1 VTTPQVPEPTPGF
14 EFPISAEARDVIDQ
28 KLRQGILN
36 RGQERPVLE
45 SVRPERRKPVI
56 PELSAE
62 TQVQAPKVSP
72 PVMADPRVQEQARQV
87 VQEAKA
93 AVDDGRKP
101 FLIDNPAAPVTPVS
115 TAEYTSIDLPSK
127 FAYYPFKDLYIKPFR
142 VPHLAK
148 LAKANDVDS
157 MQLVCEV
164 VSSVL
169 MTPSGH
175 QNIAFRLSVNDF
187 NAVLYWLRAN
197 SFEKQTMR
205 VQHMCSNPAH
215 HEKVKKGL
223 LPRSSLD
230 NESSHDVS
238 KLETRYLDTIP
249 DPEVYHIMITLD
261 DGELRRVDLRPE
273 TMMDSIEFLDDPRL
287 ADEDFQYV
295 ARIAS
300 MLDLDTPFPITPE
313 KEGDLNRWTLQDK
326 IEVVEE
332 YLTNDQALLVLK
344 FSELVDDF
352 GVVETVNVKCKECGH
367 EEQSKLIIDA
377 RTFPSPHY

>member
-1 VTTPQVPEPTPGF
+1 
-14 EFPISAEARDVIDQ
+14 
-28 KLRQGILN
+28 
-36 RGQERPVLE
+36 
-45 SVRPERRKPVI
+45 
-56 PELSAE
+56 
-62 TQVQAPKVSP
+62 
-72 PVMADPRVQEQARQV
+72 MADPRAQEQARQI

-93 AVDDGRKP
+93 AVVDGRKP
-101 FLIDNPAAPVTPVS
+101 FLIDNPNAPVTPVS
-115 TAEYTSIDLPSK
+115 TADYTSFNLPSK
-127 FAYYPFKDLYIKPFR
+127 FIYYPFKDLYIKPFR

-169 MTPSGH
+169 MTPTGTP
-175 QNIAFRLSVNDF
+175 NIAFRLSVNDF

-205 VQHMCSNPAH
+205 VQHTCSNPAH
-215 HEKVKKGL
+215 HEKVMQGL
-223 LPRSSLD
+223 LPRASL
-230 NESSHDVS
+230 ETETSHDIS
-238 KLETRYLDTIP
+238 KIETVYLEQMP
-249 DPEVYHIMITLD
+249 DPEVYHIMVKLD

-287 ADEDFQYV
+287 ASEDFQYV

-300 MLDLDTPFPITPE
+300 MLDLDTPFPITAE
-313 KEGDLNRWTLQDK
+313 KEGDLNRWTLQAK

-332 YLTNDQALLVLK
+332 YLTNDQALLVLQ
-344 FSELVDDF
+344 FSELVDHF
-352 GVVETVNVKCKECGH
+352 GVVETVNVKCKECGN